1 MFIDYSRIK
10 IFAGKGGNGCM
21 SFRREKYVPKGGPN
35 GGDGGRGGDV
45 IAVGDENVNT
55 LLKYRYNKQYKAKN
69 GKHGSGKDQT
79 GETGKSIYL
88 HFPLGTVIYDIT
100 DGKHE
105 KVAEIVKHGEEIV
118 IAKGGRGGRGNAK
131 FATAT
136 NKAPTYSEEGKEGE
150 FFELEVE
157 LQLMADVGLVGFP
170 NAGKSTF
177 LSNVSAARPKIADY
191 EFTTLQPSL
200 GVIQVSD
207 YESFVMA
214 DIPGIIE
221 GASDG
226 KGLGIQFLRHIER
239 TKVLLFLID
248 VNSEDPAESY
258 KILKNELHNYDPY
271 LDDKP
276 HLIALTKIDTISDDD
291 KDEILAMIKADF
303 ENIND
308 ENIMPISS
316 FTKYNVNKLLHALYK
331 KIKEYENS
339 QEMD

>member
-10 IFAGKGGNGCM
+10 IFAGKGGNGCT
-21 SFRREKYVPKGGPN
+21 SFRREKFVPKGGPN
-35 GGDGGRGGDV
+35 GGDGGKGGNV

-105 KVAEIVKHGEEIV
+105 KLAEIVDHDEEII
-118 IAKGGRGGRGNAK
+118 IAKGGRGGRGNTK
-131 FATAT
+131 FASAT

-150 FFELEVE
+150 YFELEVE

-200 GVIQVSD
+200 GVIKVSD

-214 DIPGIIE
+214 DIPGIIA
-221 GASDG
+221 GASEG

-258 KILKNELHNYDPY
+258 QILKNELHSYDPY

-276 HLIALTKIDTISDDD
+276 HLIALTKIDTIDEDE
-291 KDEILAMIKADF
+291 KEEILEKIKTHF
-303 ENIND
+303 ESIND
-308 ENIMPISS
+308 ENIIPISS
-316 FTKYNVNKLLHALYK
+316 FTKKNVNKLLHHLFT
-331 KIKEYENS
+331 KIKEYEKS